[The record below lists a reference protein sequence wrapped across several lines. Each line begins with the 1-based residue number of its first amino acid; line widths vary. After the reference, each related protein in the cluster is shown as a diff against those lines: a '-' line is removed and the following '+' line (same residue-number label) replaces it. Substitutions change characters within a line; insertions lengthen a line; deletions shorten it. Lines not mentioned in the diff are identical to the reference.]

1 MRRMLLAVL
10 ADGMYSSRFSDYIS
24 HHKNVLIDLI
34 TFTSINSAEEY
45 VKHSRIDILIVSG
58 SMACEAGELGNIK
71 KIIVLSDGSYTG
83 HSEYP
88 VIFKYQPAAHILK
101 EIFAQVAEDDNIPG
115 MPIIHTSKH
124 AELIAVYSPYGGSG
138 ISTYAR
144 NICSGMAGSN
154 NVLYVNLEIFDSFAE
169 FEGNRDNNE
178 YICGMSEAVYYIKQK
193 KDKLAFKLGSIIKH
207 HKEGYNYIL
216 PVGDYRDLYSI
227 LPEDMECFTDVL
239 GSGMMYDKV
248 VFDVGYIHGSSLKLL
263 QVCDVVIMP
272 EASGQI
278 QENKQHSFE
287 RLLIRNGMDKVI
299 QNIQYVPMKG
309 RWAGN

>member
-1 MRRMLLAVL
+1 MLLAVL

-45 VKHSRIDILIVSG
+45 VKHSRIDILLVSG

-144 NICSGMAGSN
+144 NLCAGMAGSN

>member
-1 MRRMLLAVL
+1 MLLAVL
-10 ADGMYSSRFSDYIS
+10 ADAMYSSRFSDYIS

-34 TFTSINSAEEY
+34 TFTSISSAEEY
-45 VKHSRIDILIVSG
+45 VKHSRIDILLVSG

-144 NICSGMAGSN
+144 NLCAGMAGSN

>member
-144 NICSGMAGSN
+144 NLCAGMAGSN

>member
-1 MRRMLLAVL
+1 MLLAVL

-45 VKHSRIDILIVSG
+45 VKHSRIDILLVSG

-115 MPIIHTSKH
+115 MPMIHTSKH

-144 NICSGMAGSN
+144 NLCAGMAGSN

>member
-1 MRRMLLAVL
+1 MLLAVL
-10 ADGMYSSRFSDYIS
+10 ADGMYSGRFSDYIN
-24 HHKNVLIDLI
+24 HHKNMLIDLV

-45 VKHSRIDILIVSG
+45 LKNGSADILLVSG
-58 SMACEAGELGNIK
+58 DMACEAGKLKNIK
-71 KIIVLSDGSYTG
+71 KIIILSDGSYTG
-83 HSEYP
+83 AQEYP

-101 EIFAQVAEDDNIPG
+101 EIFAQVAEDDTIQG
-115 MPIIHTSKH
+115 MPVIHTSKQ
-124 AELIAVYSPYGGSG
+124 AELIVVFSPYGGSG
-138 ISTYAR
+138 ASTYAR
-144 NICSGMAGSN
+144 NLSAGMACSN

>member
-45 VKHSRIDILIVSG
+45 VKHSRIDILLVSG

-144 NICSGMAGSN
+144 NLCAGMAGSN

>member
-1 MRRMLLAVL
+1 MLLAVL

-144 NICSGMAGSN
+144 NLCAGMAGSN

>member
-1 MRRMLLAVL
+1 MLLAVL

-45 VKHSRIDILIVSG
+45 VKHSRIDILLVSG

-124 AELIAVYSPYGGSG
+124 AELIVVYSPYGGSG

-144 NICSGMAGSN
+144 NLCAGMAGSN

>member
-1 MRRMLLAVL
+1 MLLAVL

-144 NICSGMAGSN
+144 NLCAGMAGSN

-193 KDKLAFKLGSIIKH
+193 KDKLAFKLGSIIKQ

>member
-1 MRRMLLAVL
+1 MLLAVL

-115 MPIIHTSKH
+115 MPQIHTSKH

-144 NICSGMAGSN
+144 NLCAGMAGSN